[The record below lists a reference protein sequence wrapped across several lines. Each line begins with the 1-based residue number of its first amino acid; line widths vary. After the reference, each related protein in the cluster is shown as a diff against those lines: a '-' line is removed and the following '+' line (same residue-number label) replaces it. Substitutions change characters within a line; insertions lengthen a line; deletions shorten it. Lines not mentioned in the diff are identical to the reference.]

1 VNGARAQAGL
11 QPLSISGPLGQAAQ
25 RYAETMA
32 SSGCFSHGCP
42 PEPSMV
48 RRAEAA
54 GYTSWT
60 NLGENIAYGQ
70 RTADEVFQAWMS
82 SSGHRANILNPAFRD
97 LGVGLAYN
105 GSGRPYWVQSFGAR
119 R

>member
-1 VNGARAQAGL
+1 M
-11 QPLSISGPLGQAAQ
+11 AA
-25 RYAETMA
+25 
-32 SSGCFSHGCP
+32 SGCFSHSCP

-48 RRAEAA
+48 RRAETA

-70 RTADEVFQAWMS
+70 RTADEVFQAWMN